1 MRTLL
6 RYLKPQ
12 SRELSSAIALG
23 SFALTSSIGL
33 LAASGWLIS
42 MASTRPP
49 ILVLEVA
56 IVSVRFFGL
65 ARGVFRYFGRILEHN
80 SALKIQTELRIST
93 FKKLDSLVPSTFS
106 DFRRGSLMQ
115 QIVNDV
121 EVVQDLWLRLG
132 IPWITSVIAGVAGI
146 GIISWLLP
154 TLALVV
160 ATIFLLT
167 AFLAPLLTA
176 LSQGNAHQHQ
186 HEGELFEQIMQSCE
200 SVNESLIFNYQY
212 ELFEEIDVQQDSITV
227 IENRTAK
234 WAGLG
239 SALYSKVLGATVV
252 ISALMASS
260 AYARGEIAGVNVA
273 VLILLP
279 LAIFDGISSLPVAFS
294 KSARVIDS
302 IRQIE
307 PILAIAELP
316 NEKKIFLREE
326 QLNLEING
334 AQPIVGSMQ
343 LPEFNGFAS
352 PGHPL
357 IVMGK
362 SGIGKSSL
370 INAILG
376 FVEYRGDILV
386 NGHMARHL
394 DTNIYSVL
402 LQDDY
407 LFNTSIRENLKIGKP
422 TATDREI
429 EQMLEVVELSDLVRS
444 LPEGLN
450 TTIGSFGYNF
460 SGGEKQRLKLA
471 RVLLR
476 NTPIFLLDEPFEFL
490 EAHQADRIAKK
501 VMKVLATKTVVI
513 VSHLPLPCA
522 I

>member
-1 MRTLL
+1 MNILL
-6 RYLKPQ
+6 RHLKLQ
-12 SRELSSAIALG
+12 GRELTAAIALG
-23 SFALTSSIGL
+23 SFALASSIGL

-65 ARGVFRYFGRILEHN
+65 SRGVFRYFGRVLEHN

-93 FKKLDSLVPSTFS
+93 FKKLDSLLPSTFT

-132 IPWITSVIAGVAGI
+132 IPWLTSVIAGVAGI

-154 TLALVV
+154 SLAIIV
-160 ATIFLLT
+160 AAIFLLT

-176 LSQGNAHQHQ
+176 ISQGSSHQRQ
-186 HEGELFEQIMQSCE
+186 HEGELFEQIMQICE
-200 SVNESLIFNYQY
+200 SVNESLVFDYQD
-212 ELFEEIDVQQDSITV
+212 ELFEEIDIQQDSISV
-227 IENRTAK
+227 IENRSAK

-239 SALYSKVLGATVV
+239 SALYSKALGLTVF

-260 AYARGEIAGVNVA
+260 AYARGDIAGVNVA

-279 LAIFDGISSLPVAFS
+279 LAIFDGISSLPLAFS

-302 IRQIE
+302 IRQLE
-307 PILAIAELP
+307 PILAIAEIP
-316 NEKKIFLREE
+316 QEKKVFLTEE
-326 QLNLEING
+326 HLRLELKST
-334 AQPIVGSMQ
+334 QPIVGSMNI
-343 LPEFNGFAS
+343 PEFNGEAS

-376 FVEYRGDILV
+376 FAEYRGEILV
-386 NGHMARHL
+386 NGQIAKRL
-394 DTNIYSVL
+394 DTSIYSTL

-422 TATDREI
+422 TATDREL
-429 EQMLEVVELSDLVRS
+429 EQMLEVVELTDLLHS
-444 LPEGLN
+444 LPEGLD

-460 SGGEKQRLKLA
+460 SGGEKQRFKLA

-501 VMKVLATKTVVI
+501 VIKVLATKTVVI
-513 VSHLPLPCA
+513 VSHLPLPFTA
-522 I
+522 